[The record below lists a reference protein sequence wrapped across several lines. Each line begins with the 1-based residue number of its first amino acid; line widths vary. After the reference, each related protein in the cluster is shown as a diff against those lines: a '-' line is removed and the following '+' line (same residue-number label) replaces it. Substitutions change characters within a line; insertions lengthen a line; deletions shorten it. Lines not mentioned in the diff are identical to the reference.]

1 MIVIDARGECL
12 ALSLYHLNEEA
23 CAKFSE
29 RDTLIVMDP
38 VLKPIDFAHGD
49 RVRARAVRMLHVAAV
64 DVAAVRV
71 SHRQCRTCASKCSG
85 RRTSSS
91 TGAL

>member
-49 RVRARAVRMLHVAAV
+49 RVRGVLSVCCMWLP
-64 DVAAVRV
+64 
-71 SHRQCRTCASKCSG
+71 S
-85 RRTSSS
+85 TS
-91 TGAL
+91 LRCV